1 MLVLANG
8 AYGKRITRICETM
21 GVPFDFMLGSERE
34 PISKDWVRRQL
45 EAAGKN
51 KDMYW

>member
-8 AYGKRITRICETM
+8 AYGKRIARICETM
-21 GVPFDFMLGSERE
+21 GVPFDFLQGSERE
-34 PISKDWVRRQL
+34 PISKDWVRRQM
-45 EAAGKN
+45 EATGKN